1 MFTRGDGEG
10 NAFQMGGGCV
20 CVCVASVLTEAVG
33 RETALLQ
40 GQILRQIAR
49 SGERVRKREKVES

>member
-1 MFTRGDGEG
+1 M
-10 NAFQMGGGCV
+10 